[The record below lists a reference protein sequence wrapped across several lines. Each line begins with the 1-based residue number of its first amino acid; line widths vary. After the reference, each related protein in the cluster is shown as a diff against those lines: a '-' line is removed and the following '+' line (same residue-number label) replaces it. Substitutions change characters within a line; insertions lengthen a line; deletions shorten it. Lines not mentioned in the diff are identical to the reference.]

1 MSGTTANERLDRLLE
16 LAFAN
21 MHFVDLYQPA
31 PDGAGYTVKQTGTLR
46 PFDTREIAY
55 HHFVF
60 PLSFPEESEQT
71 FYLRFQSGASMTLPL
86 ILWSSKAFLEMSLK
100 RELRLGIFY
109 GALLIILVYNLFLFW
124 SSRERSFLYFD
135 LFLAAGLLT
144 IGAYDGLGGQYL
156 WSGQSSW
163 QGVLLP
169 VFFGLFM
176 GSLVKFADVFLETAS
191 RAPRMHR
198 LFTALL
204 VGWVVLVLVTPLA
217 PYETLVAPLVPLAVV
232 SVLVVIS
239 AGVMAL
245 RQHYRPA
252 RFFLLSWM
260 VLFLGLVAVLHGSGW
275 ADRKLAV

>member
-1 MSGTTANERLDRLLE
+1 MNA
-16 LAFAN
+16 
-21 MHFVDLYQPA
+21 
-31 PDGAGYTVKQTGTLR
+31 
-46 PFDTREIAY
+46 
-55 HHFVF
+55 
-60 PLSFPEESEQT
+60 
-71 FYLRFQSGASMTLPL
+71 
-86 ILWSSKAFLEMSLK
+86 
-100 RELRLGIFY
+100 
-109 GALLIILVYNLFLFW
+109 
-124 SSRERSFLYFD
+124 SFLYFD

-144 IGAYDGLGGQYL
+144 IVTYDGLGAQYL

-169 VFFGLFM
+169 IFFGLFM
-176 GSLVKFADVFLETAS
+176 ASLVKFADVFLETAS

-198 LFTALL
+198 LFTVLL
-204 VGWVVLVLVTPLA
+204 VGWAILVLVTPLA

-260 VLFLGLVAVLHGSGW
+260 VLFLGLVIVLMLRLGLIESSPFSEDFWRVGMLW
-275 ADRKLAV
+275 LVAMWSVALADRLNVLKADTERANRAMRSSQNRLTQTIETMPVGVVVYGTDMRRPVPEPTCPPVFCYPGSKASARH